1 MAAADMRDQRMVYSC
16 RSDGGRT
23 SFDLLEIVDIA
34 EEAGRRIMDIYGSD
48 DFNVEYKDDKSP
60 LTRADKE
67 ANEIIC
73 RRLLAVAPH
82 VPIVS
87 EENRSIEF
95 GTRRS
100 FPCHWCVDPLDGT
113 KEFIKRN
120 GQFTVN
126 IGFVEAGEPTA
137 GVVVVP
143 TQGQS
148 YYAARGLGAFK
159 KEPEDKEKKSAAALP
174 GGGGG
179 GGGGGEGSQA
189 PRYRTSP
196 ITAACFR
203 EDAPGLTVIASGS
216 HATAMTTKFI
226 NKFKDPKTI
235 SLGSVGGLVGTV
247 GGVPVGMGHSGCVGS

>member
-1 MAAADMRDQRMVYSC
+1 MCSTVCMWNWVHGCGSRLCGCSC
-16 RSDGGRT
+16 
-23 SFDLLEIVDIA
+23 VC
-34 EEAGRRIMDIYGSD
+34 
-48 DFNVEYKDDKSP
+48 VC
-60 LTRADKE
+60 LT
-67 ANEIIC
+67 
-73 RRLLAVAPH
+73 
-82 VPIVS
+82 
-87 EENRSIEF
+87 
-95 GTRRS
+95 G
-100 FPCHWCVDPLDGT
+100 
-113 KEFIKRN
+113 N